1 MSDLKKNQ
9 IVYYTRIIPS
19 SGIYDILELKLRTVE
34 SNWYVGCEK
43 RDKQAYLFYA
53 SDINKTIFMNRDEA
67 LEKVQEAESNKKVV
81 SDETDY
87 EEY

>member
-19 SGIYDILELKLRTVE
+19 SGIYDLLELKLRTVE
-34 SNWYVGCEK
+34 SNWFVGIEK
-43 RDKQAYLFYA
+43 RDKQAYIFQDSA
-53 SDINKTIFMNRDEA
+53 INQLIFKDREDA
-67 LEKVQEAESNKKVV
+67 LEKLQIAEANKKIV
-81 SDETDY
+81 SDETEY